1 MKKVNTMG
9 KDACGWSK
17 AVGQGRDAQDLILVL
32 LWPEKA
38 LRAVTPTIPAF
49 TADSLPQTVIDDPL
63 SVFQLSNNMTASI
76 TITGKED

>member
-9 KDACGWSK
+9 KDPCGWSK
-17 AVGQGRDAQDLILVL
+17 AVGQGRDAQDLVLV

-38 LRAVTPTIPAF
+38 LGAVTPTISAF

-63 SVFQLSNNMTASI
+63 SGFQLSNNMTAST